1 MFVMKMGMFH
11 VCWNR
16 IRAGHT
22 KSLGTLSSFP
32 WLWPASHHPSCENFD
47 LVFIWYSYTL
57 TFFNWY
63 NSIIIVLFLLCG
75 VLTVSSVGK
84 SPGNASS
91 GWVVLR
97 PLLVGHCGP
106 AQPVWVWAGV
116 LAAAGGCRCDK
127 AASFQAMPVP
137 DNCLGDAA
145 LQLLQLAGG
154 ELKSLHQAP
163 LRGTEW
169 PWKALG

>member
-1 MFVMKMGMFH
+1 MRMDMLH
-11 VCWNR
+11 VYWNG
-16 IRAGHT
+16 IGAGHI

-32 WLWPASHHPSCENFD
+32 WLWPASHHPSSENID

-63 NSIIIVLFLLCG
+63 NSIIIVLLLLFG

-84 SPGNASS
+84 SLGNASS

-97 PLLVGHCGP
+97 PLPVRCCGP
-106 AQPVWVWAGV
+106 AQSVWVWAGV
-116 LAAAGGCRCDK
+116 LAAAGGCWCDK

-145 LQLLQLAGG
+145 LQLLHLAGG
-154 ELKSLHQAP
+154 ELKSLHQVP
-163 LRGTEW
+163 LQGTEW